1 MGLFQLILIFSLKVF
16 ADDQLQVKL
25 TYDPLVDEIAD
36 NYQAGPYLIYDCIE
50 KHWVCVL
57 EPYYTS
63 CQEQR
68 KKDLDLA
75 EEFSHSCAPI
85 GKFPNK
91 VSCFQRQLFLTTHD
105 HGDRFCIKDEWKQKI
120 QSM

>member
-1 MGLFQLILIFSLKVF
+1 MRFIFIFFIFLFNAN

-25 TYDPLVDEIAD
+25 TYDPVVDAISDKYE
-36 NYQAGPYLIYDCIE
+36 AGPYLIYDCLK

-57 EPYYTS
+57 EPYYTA
-63 CQEQR
+63 CEDQR
-68 KKDLDLA
+68 KNDLA
-75 EEFSHSCAPI
+75 FIEESGHSCAPL

-91 VSCFQRQLFLTTHD
+91 ISCFQRQLFLATHN

-120 QSM
+120 E